1 MSMIILYKEW
11 LPENGSIY
19 KQDISTVSS
28 CTCLT
33 LWDRKELAT
42 RLLPGGTEFKEAVA
56 KEVVVIEQRFA
67 QKQTDLE
74 QKISDARRQY
84 AALEDEFR
92 MALIIEA
99 KRFSEVN
106 PNSEVSFLVWKKIKN
121 NYFFYYL

>member
-1 MSMIILYKEW
+1 M
-11 LPENGSIY
+11 
-19 KQDISTVSS
+19 
-28 CTCLT
+28 T
-33 LWDRKELAT
+33 LWDRKELAA

-56 KEVVVIEQRFA
+56 KEVVVSEQRFA

-92 MALIIEA
+92 MALTIEA

-106 PNSEVSFLVWKKIKN
+106 LNCGVAFLVKKKKN
-121 NYFFYYL
+121 TNNLHFCLDQC

>member
-1 MSMIILYKEW
+1 M
-11 LPENGSIY
+11 
-19 KQDISTVSS
+19 
-28 CTCLT
+28 T
-33 LWDRKELAT
+33 LWDRKELAS

-92 MALIIEA
+92 MALTIEA

-106 PNSEVSFLVWKKIKN
+106 LNSEVSFFSLKKTFLFGSMLN
-121 NYFFYYL
+121 LNPLGRRT